1 MAKSAR
7 ASTKKASRS
16 RIRNN
21 VYAPVEQARLERLS
35 ARLMAIA
42 QPSTSRTTTG
52 GDHMDEDGKSPLP
65 IHSSSPSS
73 SSYHRSFGRN
83 NSSDRYRCRKSAEA
97 KRQWKLL
104 TRVLPAASAVD
115 AIHSAVHNR
124 SANSVAADIDLAD
137 ATTRQEQHT
146 EDQAFKA
153 AQQGNLFFDLPLP
166 LSLVDEDSSG
176 DESEDDAF
184 YRAIGLFGDIQGFG
198 MDNTLRVC
206 LT

>member
-52 GDHMDEDGKSPLP
+52 GDHMDED
-65 IHSSSPSS
+65 
-73 SSYHRSFGRN
+73 
-83 NSSDRYRCRKSAEA
+83 
-97 KRQWKLL
+97 
-104 TRVLPAASAVD
+104 
-115 AIHSAVHNR
+115 
-124 SANSVAADIDLAD
+124 DLAD

-153 AQQGNLFFDLPLP
+153 AQQDPAT
-166 LSLVDEDSSG
+166 SATMDVDESST
-176 DESEDDAF
+176 S
-184 YRAIGLFGDIQGFG
+184 RASTKPKSSASKVSKRTRKASSKSMVFATRKHSTKKAGKGGSKG
-198 MDNTLRVC
+198 RK
-206 LT
+206 

>member
-7 ASTKKASRS
+7 ASTKKTARS
-16 RIRNN
+16 RIRST

-35 ARLMAIA
+35 ARLMASIA
-42 QPSTSRTTTG
+42 QSSTPRTTSA
-52 GDHMDEDGKSPLP
+52 DHMDEDGRL
-65 IHSSSPSS
+65 H
-73 SSYHRSFGRN
+73 HN
-83 NSSDRYRCRKSAEA
+83 NHKMSDRRHNHRGLQAAEKRRKRKALFRGTSRTAPASASTILGDLHPVIENKSAN
-97 KRQWKLL
+97 
-104 TRVLPAASAVD
+104 V
-115 AIHSAVHNR
+115 
-124 SANSVAADIDLAD
+124 VATDLDLVD

-166 LSLVDEDSSG
+166 LSLMDEDSSG
-176 DESEDDAF
+176 DESEDEAF

-198 MDNTLRVC
+198 MNNTLRVC

>member
-1 MAKSAR
+1 MAKSSR
-7 ASTKKASRS
+7 ASSKKASRS
-16 RIRNN
+16 RIRST

-35 ARLMAIA
+35 ARLMASIN
-42 QPSTSRTTTG
+42 QSSTPRTTSA
-52 GDHMDEDGKSPLP
+52 DHMDEDGKSPLTLHSRSP
-65 IHSSSPSS
+65 ISNLHKK
-73 SSYHRSFGRN
+73 N
-83 NSSDRYRCRKSAEA
+83 SDRRSGRKAIEKRKKRKAINCGNSRMAPVASLLGSLHTIMENKSA
-97 KRQWKLL
+97 
-104 TRVLPAASAVD
+104 
-115 AIHSAVHNR
+115 NM
-124 SANSVAADIDLAD
+124 VATDLDLAD

-176 DESEDDAF
+176 DESEDEAF

>member
-35 ARLMAIA
+35 ARLLAIA
-42 QPSTSRTTTG
+42 QPSTSRTTSG
-52 GDHMDEDGKSPLP
+52 GDHMDED
-65 IHSSSPSS
+65 
-73 SSYHRSFGRN
+73 
-83 NSSDRYRCRKSAEA
+83 
-97 KRQWKLL
+97 
-104 TRVLPAASAVD
+104 
-115 AIHSAVHNR
+115 
-124 SANSVAADIDLAD
+124 DLAD
-137 ATTRQEQHT
+137 ATNRQEQHT

-176 DESEDDAF
+176 DESEDEAF

-206 LT
+206 LS

>member
-7 ASTKKASRS
+7 ASTKKTARS
-16 RIRNN
+16 RIRST

-35 ARLMAIA
+35 ARLMASIA
-42 QPSTSRTTTG
+42 QSSTPRTTSA
-52 GDHMDEDGKSPLP
+52 DHMDED
-65 IHSSSPSS
+65 
-73 SSYHRSFGRN
+73 
-83 NSSDRYRCRKSAEA
+83 
-97 KRQWKLL
+97 
-104 TRVLPAASAVD
+104 
-115 AIHSAVHNR
+115 
-124 SANSVAADIDLAD
+124 DLVD

-166 LSLVDEDSSG
+166 LSLMDEDSSG
-176 DESEDDAF
+176 DESEDEAF

>member
-52 GDHMDEDGKSPLP
+52 GDHMDED
-65 IHSSSPSS
+65 
-73 SSYHRSFGRN
+73 
-83 NSSDRYRCRKSAEA
+83 
-97 KRQWKLL
+97 
-104 TRVLPAASAVD
+104 
-115 AIHSAVHNR
+115 
-124 SANSVAADIDLAD
+124 DLAD